1 MGCLRYIMCFHT
13 LLPMTCLRKGGQT
26 PGEHFFELKTW
37 QWFRLEAPWGKAQS
51 SDLISVGHSMFPLW
65 LCCCFSPQD
74 SKTWAS
80 NPMMNERKGPGAATE
95 FLRLQ
100 LKPFLPPFPAQW
112 ACHKQLFFVF
122 CFVFVI
128 LWQLEET
135 FLMTPH
141 VCQFPSLGT
150 TSSPL
155 LQPYLC
161 EGALQT
167 FRHCTINGTL
177 FGAIY
182 YRGNSSGQL
191 PKWLCALVSLALKWG

>member
-26 PGEHFFELKTW
+26 PGEHFLSLKTG

-51 SDLISVGHSMFPLW
+51 SDLISVGHSMFPLG
-65 LCCCFSPQD
+65 LCCCFSPKD

-100 LKPFLPPFPAQW
+100 LKQLPPSLPCTVSMPETTVF
-112 ACHKQLFFVF
+112 LF

-128 LWQLEET
+128 LWRLEET

-150 TSSPL
+150 TSFPL
-155 LQPYLC
+155 L
-161 EGALQT
+161 
-167 FRHCTINGTL
+167 
-177 FGAIY
+177 
-182 YRGNSSGQL
+182 
-191 PKWLCALVSLALKWG
+191 